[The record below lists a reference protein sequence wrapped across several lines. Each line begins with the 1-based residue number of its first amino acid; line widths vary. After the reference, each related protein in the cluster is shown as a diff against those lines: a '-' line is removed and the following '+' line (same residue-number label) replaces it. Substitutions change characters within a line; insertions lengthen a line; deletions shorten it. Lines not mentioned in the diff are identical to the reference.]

1 MTRRME
7 IILGEIEVLLG
18 MYPRE
23 TMSTKSGWSITG
35 TDPEFLNYST
45 WFFLVMAGNAQ
56 KWSPY
61 TTYLGP
67 ILIGV
72 YSIILTQELYHSN
85 LSAESCVPHYCSPCT
100 QHAQTTLE

>member
-35 TDPEFLNYST
+35 ADPEFLNFSA

-56 KWSPY
+56 KWSPHA
-61 TTYLGP
+61 TYLGP

-72 YSIILTQELYHSN
+72 YSIILTRVVSFQFVSRKL
-85 LSAESCVPHYCSPCT
+85 CP
-100 QHAQTTLE
+100 TLL